1 MGKITAWQSW
11 NEYRTYEQWTTE
23 MPKGGELPWALFYP
37 ADYSIGASNLGIHYI
52 YRLLKENGIAAERF
66 FSAPIPYRSVD
77 ADTLLERFPVITAG
91 ISYEGGVD
99 TFFKWLHGANIPLN
113 AEKRRAGNYPVIGA
127 GGAITY
133 INPLLLSG
141 VCDFIVLGD
150 AMDVMPSVAYCLR
163 KYSTDGDREK
173 LWNMLAENPSVLV
186 PSVDIKNGKLTT
198 DKKIDRAQ
206 PIDEHYP
213 ACSTWITPKST
224 FGNTFLIELQ
234 RGCFRNCSYCT
245 LPACFGKARHRNSE
259 ILEKTITEIAGKIK
273 FDQVGLVTP
282 EAGDYPEINKI
293 LDLLQK
299 MDKGVSFASLRLDRL
314 TEKMLDAI
322 TRGGR
327 HSLTVAPETGRDC
340 LRTSCG
346 KRFSNDLII
355 EKLKLAK
362 EKGINNVKL
371 YFMIGL
377 PKEHD
382 DDIFAIPEL
391 CRRIIETTGQ
401 SLVISAGPFVPKP
414 WTKWERHDFS
424 GLQEIKRKYAI
435 LTASA
440 RAIGRKVPQLRLTS
454 PKEAEEEFMLGW
466 YGYDES
472 VMYADEIEKYGNRK
486 KTLPDRS
493 RTLLELKKF
502 K

>member
-1 MGKITAWQSW
+1 M
-11 NEYRTYEQWTTE
+11 
-23 MPKGGELPWALFYP
+23 
-37 ADYSIGASNLGIHYI
+37 
-52 YRLLKENGIAAERF
+52 
-66 FSAPIPYRSVD
+66 
-77 ADTLLERFPVITAG
+77 
-91 ISYEGGVD
+91 
-99 TFFKWLHGANIPLN
+99 
-113 AEKRRAGNYPVIGA
+113 
-127 GGAITY
+127 
-133 INPLLLSG
+133 
-141 VCDFIVLGD
+141 
-150 AMDVMPSVAYCLR
+150 LR
-163 KYSTDGDREK
+163 
-173 LWNMLAENPSVLV
+173 
-186 PSVDIKNGKLTT
+186 
-198 DKKIDRAQ
+198 
-206 PIDEHYP
+206 
-213 ACSTWITPKST
+213 
-224 FGNTFLIELQ
+224 
-234 RGCFRNCSYCT
+234 
-245 LPACFGKARHRNSE
+245 
-259 ILEKTITEIAGKIK
+259 KIK
-273 FDQVGLVTP
+273 FDQVGFVTP

-377 PKEHD
+377 PEEHD

-435 LTASA
+435 
-440 RAIGRKVPQLRLTS
+440 
-454 PKEAEEEFMLGW
+454 
-466 YGYDES
+466 
-472 VMYADEIEKYGNRK
+472 
-486 KTLPDRS
+486 
-493 RTLLELKKF
+493 
-502 K
+502 